1 MAAEAWA
8 INMLGIVFSI
18 VAALFII
25 VKILPRVRD
34 LVSSIVSDDTI
45 VTSLMSLLVILV
57 YVLLFIGIINLL
69 KNIDNPFLNYVSVLD
84 PGINLI
90 LAVLPYLKW
99 LVFALALGLA
109 FKYVKR

>member
-1 MAAEAWA
+1 MAIESWI
-8 INMLGIVFSI
+8 INIFGIIFSI
-18 VAALFII
+18 LAALFII

-34 LVSSIVSDDTI
+34 LVASIVSDNAI
-45 VTSLMSLLVILV
+45 VSSLMSLLVILV
-57 YVLLFIGIINLL
+57 YVLLFVGIVSLI
-69 KNIDNPFLNYVSVLD
+69 KNIDNQFLNYISVLD
-84 PGINLI
+84 PGINLV